1 MRISDWSSDVC
12 SSDLPKP
19 LIACSKQL
27 TCCLGSNVYKIMG
40 FPTLRRRPHKLPAH
54 TVKDHSSTRKI
65 STQLAAQ
72 SISHQRAAHPTP
84 LSSSVNTLKLPL
96 HTTNHLQLTSS
107 AAGRASYG
115 IAAKLGR
122 VSSQQSSLPTFQET
136 WLGVRRT

>member
-54 TVKDHSSTRKI
+54 TVKDHSSTRKLPP
-65 STQLAAQ
+65 QLAAQ
-72 SISHQRAAHPTP
+72 SISPQRAAHLTP
-84 LSSSVNTLKLPL
+84 LSSSVNTLNLPL
-96 HTTNHLQLTSS
+96 HTSPPPPTDRKSTRLNSSHSCATRMPSS
-107 AAGRASYG
+107 A
-115 IAAKLGR
+115 
-122 VSSQQSSLPTFQET
+122 
-136 WLGVRRT
+136 